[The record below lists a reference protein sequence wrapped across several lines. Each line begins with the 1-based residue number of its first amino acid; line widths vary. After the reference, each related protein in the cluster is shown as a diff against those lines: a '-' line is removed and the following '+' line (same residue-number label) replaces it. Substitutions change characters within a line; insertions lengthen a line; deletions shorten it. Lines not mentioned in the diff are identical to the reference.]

1 MRYNVARSNDLFDD
15 LFDNWF
21 NAPVFGGQSVM
32 RTDVSEKDGKYIL
45 EIEVP
50 GYSKEDVKISL
61 YNGNLTVTASRNN
74 NTEDKDAKGKVLRQE
89 RYSGTMSRTFYV
101 GDAIKDTD
109 IHASF
114 NDGILKI
121 ELPTEQKK
129 EEESKKYIDIL

>member
-1 MRYNVARSNDLFDD
+1 MSRLFPMIDDDFNLFDD
-15 LFDNWF
+15 VFSV
-21 NAPVFGGQSVM
+21 PVFNREPLM
-32 RTDVSEKDGKYIL
+32 RTDVTEKDGQYVMDMDL
-45 EIEVP
+45 P
-50 GYSKEDVKISL
+50 GYRKEDVKISL

-74 NTEDKDAKGKVLRQE
+74 NSEDKDAKGKVLRQE

-114 NDGILKI
+114 NDGILRI

>member
-50 GYSKEDVKISL
+50 GYRKEDVKISL

-114 NDGILKI
+114 NDGILRI